1 MSATQASRRP
11 ASSRTT
17 RQTSTAV
24 KPVNPK
30 ATTSKTKLPAISAD
44 DLANQVAGLTI
55 SDTKGKHKAS
65 SNEDTRL
72 AAMRAVNSASQRLS
86 GIVQSGWKAGSG
98 KKPTTAAGAVS
109 VAVKSLKELR
119 GMCPGDI
126 DVERAASSIVGKL
139 LALEMVGVHSI
150 NHQTHE
156 C

>member
-1 MSATQASRRP
+1 MSTTQTSRRP

-17 RQTSTAV
+17 RQTSTTV
-24 KPVNPK
+24 KPANPE
-30 ATTSKTKLPAISAD
+30 ATTSKPKQPVISAD
-44 DLANQVAGLTI
+44 DLANQVASLTI
-55 SDTKGKHKAS
+55 SDTKGKQKAS
-65 SNEDTRL
+65 PNEDTRL

-119 GMCPGDI
+119 GMCPEDI

-139 LALEMVGVHSI
+139 LALEMVRVYYI
-150 NHQTHE
+150 ECQIHE
-156 C
+156 G